1 MKNLSVVLNV
11 VLLIAVGVLYF
22 LHFSKSET
30 VSVDGSDGAVRTVSG
45 SSLPIAYVNSDS
57 LLSKYEYFKDKA
69 EELEAKRAKLEA
81 EFNNRA
87 QGLQGE
93 ITTLQRTA
101 QNMTM
106 AQAKAAEENLMKK
119 QQNLMQYQQSLQQ
132 ELIRE
137 ETKVNNE
144 LYDKVSNYL
153 QNFGKENDYQ
163 LVLTYTKG
171 SGVLYA
177 DDSLNITNQVIKGLN
192 EEYKNPT
199 AAENSEKNADTTE
212 TK

>member
-1 MKNLSVVLNV
+1 MVLNV
-11 VLLIAVGVLYF
+11 VLLIAVGVLYV
-22 LHFSKSET
+22 LHFSKSDNLAEGSET
-30 VSVDGSDGAVRTVSG
+30 IVQAGAGSN
-45 SSLPIAYVNSDS
+45 LQIAYVNSDS
-57 LLSKYEYFKDKA
+57 LLSKYDYFKDKA
-69 EELEAKRAKLEA
+69 EELEAKRVKLEA

-87 QGLQGE
+87 QGLQSE
-93 ITTLQRTA
+93 FQNLQQTA

-119 QQNLMQYQQSLQQ
+119 RENLMQYQQSLQQ
-132 ELIRE
+132 QLVTE

-153 QNFGKENDYQ
+153 NEYGKKNNFQ

-177 DDSLNITNQVIKGLN
+177 NDSLNITNQVITGLN
-192 EEYKNPT
+192 EAYKNPST
-199 AAENSEKNADTTE
+199 NAEQTDTVTS
-212 TK
+212 K

>member
-1 MKNLSVVLNV
+1 MVLNV
-11 VLLIAVGVLYF
+11 VLLIAVGVLYV
-22 LHFSKSET
+22 LHFSKSDNLANGSE
-30 VSVDGSDGAVRTVSG
+30 SVVQAGAGSN
-45 SSLPIAYVNSDS
+45 LQIAYVNSDS

-69 EELEAKRAKLEA
+69 EELEAKRVKLEA

-87 QGLQGE
+87 QGLQSE
-93 ITTLQRTA
+93 FQNLQQTA

-119 QQNLMQYQQSLQQ
+119 RENLMQYQQSLQQ
-132 ELIRE
+132 QLVTE

-153 QNFGKENDYQ
+153 NEYGKKNNFQ

-177 DDSLNITNQVIKGLN
+177 NDSLNITNQVITGLN
-192 EEYKNPT
+192 EAYKSP
-199 AAENSEKNADTTE
+199 SADTEQKDTVAS
-212 TK
+212 K